1 MGKMGRLLVFHSEMG
16 THNSSHLIWTFV
28 SKVLMAQA
36 DHDLTLMMNLNRKV
50 GDDFGMLI
58 DVGDDFEMLMED
70 LGLSEDPPAP
80 I

>member
-1 MGKMGRLLVFHSEMG
+1 MV
-16 THNSSHLIWTFV
+16 
-28 SKVLMAQA
+28 QA

-58 DVGDDFEMLMED
+58 HVGDNFEMLMED